1 MKITFVL
8 PDLNYVRE
16 YMPDYDGVFAQGI
29 GYLSSSL
36 KHAGHE
42 VSLIH
47 VTKDPERDN
56 YIEILKG
63 EKPGLVAFSLFSHQF
78 GLVKELAGFTKE
90 AGGFPTIAGGVHPTI
105 APENTLSDDSIDM
118 VCIGEGEE
126 ALVELCDKMDRGE
139 DYKDVGSVWVKDN
152 GIIVRNSVRTLNQNL
167 ENRPFPDRSIFD
179 FEKLAD
185 AKLGML
191 TVLAGRGCPYNCT
204 YCCNHQYKKLYADSG
219 KYVRFRDPESV
230 IREIKEVKKDY
241 PYLEFVNFLDDTF
254 CLNKNWLRKFLPRY
268 KEEINMPFHGNS
280 HVNVLSED
288 VVKLLKET
296 GCEHLSIGIES
307 GNEHIRKEVL
317 DRHMSNE
324 QIINAFT
331 LGRKYGIN
339 FSSYNMVGVPF
350 EKIENTMETVK
361 LNATVKSYKTHVSIF
376 QPYPHTR
383 LYDICKENNFL
394 NNGDS
399 EVSTFFG
406 NSVVALPSI
415 SNEQIQFSYKYFN
428 VFLKL
433 YGVAYFMLPGAFSG
447 IMEKV
452 LDKLYLMP
460 LHRFYLKI
468 YPVVFPLVFPT
479 AFIKRMLLRIAPR
492 LVRRLK
498 KIITKRSYS

>member
-1 MKITFVL
+1 
-8 PDLNYVRE
+8 
-16 YMPDYDGVFAQGI
+16 
-29 GYLSSSL
+29 
-36 KHAGHE
+36 
-42 VSLIH
+42 
-47 VTKDPERDN
+47 
-56 YIEILKG
+56 
-63 EKPGLVAFSLFSHQF
+63 
-78 GLVKELAGFTKE
+78 
-90 AGGFPTIAGGVHPTI
+90 
-105 APENTLSDDSIDM
+105 
-118 VCIGEGEE
+118 
-126 ALVELCDKMDRGE
+126 
-139 DYKDVGSVWVKDN
+139 
-152 GIIVRNSVRTLNQNL
+152 
-167 ENRPFPDRSIFD
+167 
-179 FEKLAD
+179 
-185 AKLGML
+185 
-191 TVLAGRGCPYNCT
+191 
-204 YCCNHQYKKLYADSG
+204 
-219 KYVRFRDPESV
+219 
-230 IREIKEVKKDY
+230 
-241 PYLEFVNFLDDTF
+241 
-254 CLNKNWLRKFLPRY
+254 
-268 KEEINMPFHGNS
+268 MPFHGNS

-394 NNGDS
+394 NNGGS

-479 AFIKRMLLRIAPR
+479 AFIKRMLLRIDSENPSG
-492 LVRRLK
+492 RLK